1 MWSYLRPLFRN
12 RLKIEKALF
21 DYQIHQFP
29 NGLRLVHKQV
39 PSTKVAH
46 CGFILD
52 VGSRD
57 ELFHQQG
64 IAHFWEHM
72 AFKGTGKRKAF
83 HILNR
88 LEILGGEINAYTT
101 KEKIAFHASVLS
113 THFAKAVDVL
123 TDITFFSTFP
133 QKEILKEKNVILE
146 EMAMYQDS
154 PDDAIQDE
162 LDLLLYPDHPLGN
175 NILGTEESVS
185 SFQRQAFVDF
195 YAENVSTDKLIFSSV
210 GPFDLKTA
218 IRKAGPFLEKAPH
231 LKTGKPRTPPPPIV
245 AENRILLKPIQ
256 QAHFMLGCRT
266 YPLGH
271 EKRLAF
277 FMLNNILG
285 GPALNSRLNMSIRE
299 KHGLVYSV
307 ESSYAPYLDTGAFSV
322 YLGTEVRNLDKA
334 TALAEKEIKS
344 LINLKLSP
352 TRLMHAKE
360 QLKGQLAMAEEGNQ
374 MLMLMLGKS
383 ILDQGRVESLAE
395 IFTGIDGISSEK
407 LQDVGNECWDH
418 SDWVKLTYLP
428 EKQK

>member
-1 MWSYLRPLFRN
+1 
-12 RLKIEKALF
+12 
-21 DYQIHQFP
+21 
-29 NGLRLVHKQV
+29 
-39 PSTKVAH
+39 
-46 CGFILD
+46 
-52 VGSRD
+52 
-57 ELFHQQG
+57 
-64 IAHFWEHM
+64 M

-101 KEKIAFHASVLS
+101 KEKIAFHASVLAS
-113 THFAKAVDVL
+113 HFPKAVDIL

-146 EMAMYQDS
+146 EMAMYQDT

-162 LDLLLYPDHPLGN
+162 FDLLLYPGHPLGN
-175 NILGTEESVS
+175 NILGTEESVA
-185 SFQRQAFVDF
+185 SFERQDFVNF
-195 YAENVSTDKLIFSSV
+195 FQENVSTDRLIFSSV

-218 IRKAGPFLEKAPH
+218 VRKAGPFLEKAPN
-231 LKTGKPRTPPPPIV
+231 LQSGKPRMAPPPLIP
-245 AENRILLKPIQ
+245 ENRILRKPSQ
-256 QAHFMLGCRT
+256 QAHLMLGCRA
-266 YPLGH
+266 YALSD

-277 FMLNNILG
+277 FMVNNILG

-322 YLGTEVRNLDKA
+322 YLGTEAKNLNKA
-334 TALAEKEIKS
+334 LALAEKEIQS
-344 LINLKLSP
+344 LQTLKLSP
-352 TRLMHAKE
+352 TRLLHARE

-395 IFTGIDGISSEK
+395 IFKAIDAVSAEK
-407 LQDVGNECWDH
+407 LQDVANESWSH
-418 SDWVKLTYLP
+418 NDWVRLTYLP

>member
-1 MWSYLRPLFRN
+1 M
-12 RLKIEKALF
+12 KIERQLF

-29 NGLRLVHKQV
+29 NGIRLVHKQV
-39 PSTKVAH
+39 PGTRVSH

-57 ELFHQQG
+57 ELPHQQG

-101 KEKIAFHASVLS
+101 KEKIAFHASVLAS
-113 THFAKAVDVL
+113 HFPKAVDIL

-146 EMAMYQDS
+146 EMAMYQDT

-162 LDLLLYPDHPLGN
+162 FDLLLYPGHPLGN
-175 NILGTEESVS
+175 NILGTEESVA
-185 SFQRQAFVDF
+185 SFERQDFVNF
-195 YAENVSTDKLIFSSV
+195 FQENVSTDRLIFSSV

-218 IRKAGPFLEKAPH
+218 VRKAGPFLEKAPN
-231 LKTGKPRTPPPPIV
+231 LQSGKPRLAPPPLIP
-245 AENRILLKPIQ
+245 ENRILRKPSQ
-256 QAHFMLGCRT
+256 QAHLMLGCRA
-266 YPLGH
+266 YALSD

-322 YLGTEVRNLDKA
+322 YLGTEAKNLNKA
-334 TALAEKEIKS
+334 LALAEKEIQS
-344 LINLKLSP
+344 LQTLKLSP
-352 TRLMHAKE
+352 TRLLHARE

-395 IFTGIDGISSEK
+395 IFKAIDAVSAEK
-407 LQDVGNECWDH
+407 LQDVANESWGH
-418 SDWVKLTYLP
+418 SDWVRLTYLP